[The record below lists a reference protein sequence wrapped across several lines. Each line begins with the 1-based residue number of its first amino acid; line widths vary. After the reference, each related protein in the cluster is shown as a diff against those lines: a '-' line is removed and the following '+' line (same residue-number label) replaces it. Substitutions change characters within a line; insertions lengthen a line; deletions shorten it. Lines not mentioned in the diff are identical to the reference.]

1 MILHA
6 ELNKNLKVGGTA
18 GSSKYT
24 PGHTLEMPQSYWI
37 YPAPLCQTPKN
48 AQISND
54 FQSHQTIQDIWA
66 STVLSF
72 IFLQSFSIALSIFRL
87 ASRIHYLLSK
97 WWAEFEKWN
106 KPWDAWVWKLY
117 LHGITDQVF
126 CPSYR
131 AIHTCDMLHMTKS
144 IRTTLSI

>member
-72 IFLQSFSIALSIFRL
+72 IFFFFFTILLHCPVHYSAGFQNPLSAFKIVSGIWKVKQTMGCLSLEAIPTWYHWPGFLPFLQGYPHLWH
-87 ASRIHYLLSK
+87 ASH
-97 WWAEFEKWN
+97 
-106 KPWDAWVWKLY
+106 D
-117 LHGITDQVF
+117 
-126 CPSYR
+126 
-131 AIHTCDMLHMTKS
+131 
-144 IRTTLSI
+144 